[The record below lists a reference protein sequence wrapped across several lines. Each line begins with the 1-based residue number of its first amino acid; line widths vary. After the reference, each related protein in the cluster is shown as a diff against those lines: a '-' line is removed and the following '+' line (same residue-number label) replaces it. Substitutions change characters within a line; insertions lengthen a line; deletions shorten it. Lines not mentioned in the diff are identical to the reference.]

1 MIPILII
8 VILDTG
14 ESFPL
19 GMIPIHLSAV
29 VQRGLQSIRIVGSNC
44 GRFCFVTYT
53 LDFGMIIVGIRKYA
67 SWAESGF

>member
-19 GMIPIHLSAV
+19 GMIPHPLGGSGA
-29 VQRGLQSIRIVGSNC
+29 RGLQSIRIVGSDC
-44 GRFCFVTYT
+44 ARFCFVTYT
-53 LDFGMIIVGIRKYA
+53 LDFGMIVVGIRRYA